1 MPRLLLLLICFLL
14 PAAAALAAEPFAR
27 ISGEELNS
35 LIKKGKPAV
44 VLIDTR
50 SAGEYNEAHIE
61 NAVNITFAQ
70 MERDPAS
77 PPYPK
82 DAFIVFYCTGYS

>member
-1 MPRLLLLLICFLL
+1 MRTLLLLLICFLL

-27 ISGEELNS
+27 IDSGELNR
-35 LIKKGKPAV
+35 LIKKGQPAV

-50 SAGEYNEAHIE
+50 SPAEYSEAHIE
-61 NAVNITFAQ
+61 SAVNMTFAQ

-82 DAFIVFYCTGYS
+82 DSFIVFYCTGYS